1 MVLVVMMVLEELV
14 MFVRGIIKNHKFL
27 FLESLRIQT
36 ENFRRKKN
44 QKNVKTKFKSTLT
57 LESYIAL
64 FPFELLS
71 NGATI
76 RIGREI
82 QCLPYAG
89 YFYPQLK

>member
-1 MVLVVMMVLEELV
+1 MDWVTILPTHYDPYVCMYVCSPL
-14 MFVRGIIKNHKFL
+14 
-27 FLESLRIQT
+27 
-36 ENFRRKKN
+36 RKKN